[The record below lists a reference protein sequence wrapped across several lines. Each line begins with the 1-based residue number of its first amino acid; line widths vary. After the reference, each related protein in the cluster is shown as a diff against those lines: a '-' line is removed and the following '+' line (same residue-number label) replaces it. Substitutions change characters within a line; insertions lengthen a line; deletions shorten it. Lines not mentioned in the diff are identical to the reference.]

1 MLGYVGQISPED
13 YKALKKKGYL
23 ASDSIGQSGIE
34 RTYDTYLRGKDG
46 TAQLTV
52 DSRGRPKTA
61 AVPEQQSTPGET
73 LRLTL
78 DIKLQR
84 AAERALTYG
93 INLAHSSA
101 EGAYA
106 DGGAIVALDPAE
118 RRRPRDGV
126 EPDVQAVALRGTQGP
141 EEARAALEPE
151 RRQRPTTSRR

>member
-1 MLGYVGQISPED
+1 MLGYVGADLAED
-13 YKALKKKGYL
+13 YKALKKKGYQ

-61 AVPEQQSTPGET
+61 AVPKQPSTPGET

-78 DIKLQR
+78 DINLQR

-93 INLAHSSA
+93 INLAHI
-101 EGAYA
+101 EHRGR
-106 DGGAIVALDPAE
+106 V
-118 RRRPRDGV
+118 RRRRRD
-126 EPDVQAVALRGTQGP
+126 RR
-141 EEARAALEPE
+141 ARPARTAPSSRW
-151 RRQRPTTSRR
+151 RRTRRTSRRSSRAART